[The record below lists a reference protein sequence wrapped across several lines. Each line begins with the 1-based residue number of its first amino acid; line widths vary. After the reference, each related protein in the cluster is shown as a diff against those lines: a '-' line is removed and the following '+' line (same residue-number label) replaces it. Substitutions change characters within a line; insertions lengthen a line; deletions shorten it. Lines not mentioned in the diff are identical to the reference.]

1 MFFIHIGL
9 IFVFQGMSDAIDKI
23 PRVNL
28 LPVSTPAACSNS
40 PVTPPLTPLLSETV
54 QITDTTSTAANQP
67 ISKFLSSLP
76 ALKRKCHC
84 ITILYTLG
92 QNSNRIQIHGRKYC

>member
-1 MFFIHIGL
+1 
-9 IFVFQGMSDAIDKI
+9 MSDAVDKI

-40 PVTPPLTPLLSETV
+40 PVTPPLTPLLSETA

-67 ISKFLSSLP
+67 ISKFVCLPWANNIIIICLWCLRASSIVKLTLQYDIIH
-76 ALKRKCHC
+76 ARLKF
-84 ITILYTLG
+84 
-92 QNSNRIQIHGRKYC
+92 

>member
-9 IFVFQGMSDAIDKI
+9 SFVYKSMSDAVDKI

-67 ISKFLSSLP
+67 ISKFLSGLP
-76 ALKRKCHC
+76 ALERKCHC

-92 QNSNRIQIHGRKYC
+92 QNSNRI